1 MRKIAASLLAAA
13 CAFTSATA
21 VFAANQ
27 EADVKDV
34 YYPSDN
40 SVHISDSSIGADVDT
55 YKTVLIRK
63 TPTNP
68 NADIVESDV
77 VYINQNS
84 SGLGALSSFMLK
96 SGAAP
101 GNYTATFGND
111 NGDVKEIQFV
121 IYGQDENVIVGSNVT
136 GSSKT
141 VALDP
146 DNKMNVVEDAVV
158 QDHTLAN
165 DLDEGSYTK
174 TFKFLNSDT
183 SLDRIYLVSEDGTT
197 CYGYFDLV
205 GVPETTGVTISYGIK
220 LYNIAEDKLGMNVYL
235 AEKTAQEGTE

>member
-1 MRKIAASLLAAA
+1 MRKFVASLLAAA

-27 EADVKDV
+27 DV
-34 YYPSDN
+34 YYSADN
-40 SVHISDSSIGADVDT
+40 SVQINDSNMGADVDT
-55 YKTVLIRK
+55 YKTVLIRR
-63 TPTNP
+63 TPENSS
-68 NADIVESDV
+68 ADIVANDV

-111 NGDVKEIQFV
+111 NGDVKKIQFV

-158 QDHTLAN
+158 QNHTLAN
-165 DLDEGSYTK
+165 DLEEGLYTK
-174 TFKFLNSDT
+174 TFRFFGT
-183 SLDRIYLVSEDGTT
+183 SLDRIYLVSEDGTQ
-197 CYGYFDLV
+197 CYGYFDLTL
-205 GVPETTGVTISYGIK
+205 PETTGVTISYGIK
-220 LYNIAEDKLGMNVYL
+220 LYNITNDKLGMNVYL

>member
-27 EADVKDV
+27 DV

-40 SVHISDSSIGADVDT
+40 SVHISDSNIGADVDT

-63 TPTNP
+63 TPSDP
-68 NADIVESDV
+68 NAAIVENDV

-96 SGAAP
+96 SGAAA
-101 GNYTATFGND
+101 GKYTATFGND

-158 QDHTLAN
+158 QNHEIAN
-165 DLDEGSYTK
+165 DLDEGLYTK
-174 TFKFLNSDT
+174 TFRFLNSGT
-183 SLDRIYLVSEDGTT
+183 SLNRIYLVSEDGTK
-197 CYGYFDLV
+197 CYGYFDLTL
-205 GVPETTGVTISYGIK
+205 PETTGVTISYGIK
-220 LYNIAEDKLGMNVYL
+220 LYNITNDKLGMNVYL

>member
-27 EADVKDV
+27 DV

-40 SVHISDSSIGADVDT
+40 SVHISDSNIGADVNT

-63 TPTNP
+63 TPSDP
-68 NADIVESDV
+68 NAAIVENDV

-96 SGAAP
+96 SGAAA

-158 QDHTLAN
+158 QDHTHAN

-174 TFKFLNSDT
+174 TFKFLNSGT
-183 SLDRIYLVSEDGTT
+183 SLNRIYLVSEDGTK
-197 CYGYFDLV
+197 CYGYFDLTL
-205 GVPETTGVTISYGIK
+205 PETTGVTISYGIK
-220 LYNIAEDKLGMNVYL
+220 LYNITNDKLGMNVYL

>member
-27 EADVKDV
+27 DV

-40 SVHISDSSIGADVDT
+40 SVHISDSNIGADVNT

-63 TPTNP
+63 KPVDS
-68 NADIVESDV
+68 NAEIVESDV

-96 SGAAP
+96 SGAEA
-101 GNYTATFGND
+101 GNYTASFGNYEGD
-111 NGDVKEIQFV
+111 TKDITFEIFGTEGVTVNGDENTSATVKLEPK
-121 IYGQDENVIVGSNVT
+121 Y
-136 GSSKT
+136 
-141 VALDP
+141 
-146 DNKMNVVEDAVV
+146 KMNVVEDATE
-158 QDHTLAN
+158 QDATIAN
-165 DLDEGSYTK
+165 DLENGLYTK
-174 TFKFLNSDT
+174 TFRFLNSDT

-197 CYGYFDLV
+197 CYGYFDLTLPAV
-205 GVPETTGVTISYGIK
+205 SGVAISYGIK
-220 LYNIAEDKLGMNVYL
+220 LYNIPNEKRGMNIYL
-235 AEKTAQEGTE
+235 AEQPTQEGTE

>member
-1 MRKIAASLLAAA
+1 MRKFVASLLAAA

-21 VFAANQ
+21 VFAAN
-27 EADVKDV
+27 KDV
-34 YYPSDN
+34 YYSADN
-40 SVHISDSSIGADVDT
+40 SVQINDSNMGADVDT

-63 TPTNP
+63 TPSDP
-68 NADIVESDV
+68 NAAIVENDV

-96 SGAAP
+96 SGAAA

-111 NGDVKEIQFV
+111 NGDVKKIQFV

-158 QDHTLAN
+158 QNHEIAN
-165 DLDEGSYTK
+165 DLDEGLYTK
-174 TFKFLNSDT
+174 TFRFLNSGT
-183 SLDRIYLVSEDGTT
+183 SLNRIYLVSEDGTK
-197 CYGYFDLV
+197 CYGYFDLTL
-205 GVPETTGVTISYGIK
+205 PETTGVTISYGIK
-220 LYNIAEDKLGMNVYL
+220 LYNIAEDKLGMNIYL

>member
-27 EADVKDV
+27 DV
-34 YYPSDN
+34 YYSNDN
-40 SVHISDSSIGADVDT
+40 SVQINNSNIGADVNT

-63 TPTNP
+63 TPNNP
-68 NADIVESDV
+68 NAEIVEDEV

-158 QDHTLAN
+158 QNHEIAN
-165 DLDEGSYTK
+165 DLDEGLYTK
-174 TFKFLNSDT
+174 TFRFLNSGT
-183 SLDRIYLVSEDGTT
+183 SLNRIYLVSEDGTK
-197 CYGYFDLV
+197 CYGYFDLTL
-205 GVPETTGVTISYGIK
+205 PETTGVTISYGIK
-220 LYNIAEDKLGMNVYL
+220 LYNITNDKLGMNVYL

>member
-1 MRKIAASLLAAA
+1 MRKFVASLLAAA

-21 VFAANQ
+21 VFAAN
-27 EADVKDV
+27 KDV
-34 YYPSDN
+34 YYSADN
-40 SVHISDSSIGADVDT
+40 SVQINDSNMGADVDT

-63 TPTNP
+63 TPENSS
-68 NADIVESDV
+68 ADIVANDV

-96 SGAAP
+96 SGAAA

-121 IYGQDENVIVGSNVT
+121 IYGKNENVTVGNNDPE
-136 GSSKT
+136 SSKT
-141 VALDP
+141 VELKP
-146 DNKMNVVEDAVV
+146 QYKMNVDADAVV

-205 GVPETTGVTISYGIK
+205 GVPETTGVTISYGIQ
-220 LYNIAEDKLGMNVYL
+220 LYNLTPEKLGMNIYL
-235 AEKTAQEGTE
+235 AEQPAQEETK

>member
-27 EADVKDV
+27 DV

-40 SVHISDSSIGADVDT
+40 SVHISDSNIGADVDT
-55 YKTVLIRK
+55 YKTVLIRR
-63 TPTNP
+63 TPENSS
-68 NADIVESDV
+68 ADIVANDV

-158 QDHTLAN
+158 QNHEIAN
-165 DLDEGSYTK
+165 DLDEGLYTK
-174 TFKFLNSDT
+174 TFRFLNSGT
-183 SLDRIYLVSEDGTT
+183 SLDRIYLVSEDGTK
-197 CYGYFDLV
+197 CYGYFDLTL
-205 GVPETTGVTISYGIK
+205 PETTGVTISYGIK
-220 LYNIAEDKLGMNVYL
+220 LYNITEDKLGMNIYL

>member
-1 MRKIAASLLAAA
+1 
-13 CAFTSATA
+13 

-27 EADVKDV
+27 DV
-34 YYPSDN
+34 YYSADN
-40 SVHISDSSIGADVDT
+40 SVQINDSNMGADVDT

-63 TPTNP
+63 TPSDP
-68 NADIVESDV
+68 NAAIVENDV

-96 SGAAP
+96 SGAAA

-111 NGDVKEIQFV
+111 NGDVKKIQFV

-158 QDHTLAN
+158 QNHEIAN
-165 DLDEGSYTK
+165 DLDEGLYTK
-174 TFKFLNSDT
+174 TFRFLNSGT
-183 SLDRIYLVSEDGTT
+183 SLNRIYLVSEDGTK
-197 CYGYFDLV
+197 CYGYFDLTL
-205 GVPETTGVTISYGIK
+205 PETTGVTISYGIK
-220 LYNIAEDKLGMNVYL
+220 LYNITNDKLGMNVYL

>member
-27 EADVKDV
+27 DV

-40 SVHISDSSIGADVDT
+40 SVHISDSNIGADVNT

-63 TPTNP
+63 KPVDS
-68 NADIVESDV
+68 NAEIVESDV

-84 SGLGALSSFMLK
+84 SGLGELSSFMLK
-96 SGAAP
+96 SGAEA

-158 QDHTLAN
+158 QNHEIAN
-165 DLDEGSYTK
+165 DLDEGLYTK
-174 TFKFLNSDT
+174 TFRFLNSGT
-183 SLDRIYLVSEDGTT
+183 SLNRIYLVSEDGTK
-197 CYGYFDLV
+197 CYGYFDLTL
-205 GVPETTGVTISYGIK
+205 PETTGVTISYGIK
-220 LYNIAEDKLGMNVYL
+220 LYNITNDKLGMNVYL

>member
-1 MRKIAASLLAAA
+1 MRKFVASLLAAA
-13 CAFTSATA
+13 SAFTSATA

-27 EADVKDV
+27 DV

-40 SVHISDSSIGADVDT
+40 SVHISDSNIGADVDT

-63 TPTNP
+63 TPKDA
-68 NADIVESDV
+68 NAGIVENDV

-96 SGAAP
+96 SGAEP

-158 QDHTLAN
+158 QNHEIAN
-165 DLDEGSYTK
+165 DLDEGLYTK
-174 TFKFLNSDT
+174 TFRFLNSGT
-183 SLDRIYLVSEDGTT
+183 SLNRIYLVSEDGTK
-197 CYGYFDLV
+197 CYGYFDLPL
-205 GVPETTGVTISYGIK
+205 PETTGVTISYGIK

>member
-1 MRKIAASLLAAA
+1 MRKFVASLLAAA

-27 EADVKDV
+27 DV
-34 YYPSDN
+34 YYSADN
-40 SVHISDSSIGADVDT
+40 SVQINDSNMGADVDT

-63 TPTNP
+63 TPSDP
-68 NADIVESDV
+68 KAPIVENEV

-111 NGDVKEIQFV
+111 NGDVKNITFEIF
-121 IYGQDENVIVGSNVT
+121 GEEGVT
-136 GSSKT
+136 VKGDTNTKAE
-141 VALDP
+141 VKLNP
-146 DNKMNVVEDAVV
+146 DNKMNVYADAVV
-158 QDHTLAN
+158 QNHTIAN
-165 DLDEGSYTK
+165 DLDEGLYTK
-174 TFKFLNSDT
+174 TFRFLNSGT
-183 SLDRIYLVSEDGTT
+183 SLDRIYLVSEDGTK
-197 CYGYFDLV
+197 CYGYFDLTL
-205 GVPETTGVTISYGIK
+205 PETTGVTISYGIK
-220 LYNIAEDKLGMNVYL
+220 LYNITEDKLGMNIYL

>member
-27 EADVKDV
+27 DV

-40 SVHISDSSIGADVDT
+40 SVHISDSNIGADVNT

-63 TPTNP
+63 KPVDS
-68 NADIVESDV
+68 NAEIVESDV

-84 SGLGALSSFMLK
+84 SGLGELSSFMLK
-96 SGAAP
+96 KDAQP
-101 GNYTATFGND
+101 GEYIATFGNYE
-111 NGDVKEIQFV
+111 GTVKEIQFV
-121 IYGQDENVIVGSNVT
+121 IYGQNENLTVGSNVPE
-136 GSSKT
+136 SSKK
-141 VALDP
+141 VELKP
-146 DNKMNVVEDAVV
+146 QYKMNVYADAVV

-165 DLDEGSYTK
+165 DLDPGSYTK

-183 SLDRIYLVSEDGTT
+183 SLDRIYLVSGDGTK
-197 CYGYFDLV
+197 CYGYFNLDITTV
-205 GVPETTGVTISYGIK
+205 VTGVPVSYGIQ
-220 LYNIAEDKLGMNVYL
+220 LFNIDESKKDLNVYL
-235 AEKTAQEGTE
+235 GLQEETK

>member
-1 MRKIAASLLAAA
+1 MRKFVASLLAAA

-27 EADVKDV
+27 DV
-34 YYPSDN
+34 YYSADN
-40 SVHISDSSIGADVDT
+40 SVQINDSNMGADVDT
-55 YKTVLIRK
+55 YKTVLIRR
-63 TPTNP
+63 TPEKSS
-68 NADIVESDV
+68 ADIVANDV

-96 SGAAP
+96 SGAAA

-146 DNKMNVVEDAVV
+146 ENKMNVVEDAVV
-158 QDHTLAN
+158 QNHEIAN
-165 DLDEGSYTK
+165 DLDEGLYTK
-174 TFKFLNSDT
+174 TFRFLNSGT
-183 SLDRIYLVSEDGTT
+183 SLDRIYLVSGDGSK
-197 CYGYFDLV
+197 CYGYFNLDISTV
-205 GVPETTGVTISYGIK
+205 VTGMPVSYGIQ
-220 LYNIAEDKLGMNVYL
+220 LFNIDETMKDLKVNLGL
-235 AEKTAQEGTE
+235 KEETK